1 MELMLITVIVH
12 SQHRSKNGRNE
23 KPLMDIFLKSNQA
36 PQLAR
41 GLQYFLKKVVS
52 KTEVAGSRK
61 DEEMVKWGCK
71 VASNTLTVIASSKV
85 ADE

>member
-1 MELMLITVIVH
+1 MLITVIVH
-12 SQHRSKNGRNE
+12 SQQGSEIDRNE
-23 KPLMDIFLKSNQA
+23 KLLMNVFLRSEQV

-52 KTEVAGSRK
+52 KTDVAGSRK
-61 DEEMVKWGCK
+61 DKETVKWGCK
-71 VASNTLTVIASSKV
+71 VAGNVLTAIASYKV